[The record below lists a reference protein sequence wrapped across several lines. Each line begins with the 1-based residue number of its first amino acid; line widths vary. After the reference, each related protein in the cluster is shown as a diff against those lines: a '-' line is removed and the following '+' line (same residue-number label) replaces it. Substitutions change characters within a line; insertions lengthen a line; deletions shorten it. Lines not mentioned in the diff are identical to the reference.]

1 MERWPRQQEHIDKAK
16 ALLEDH
22 VDPVFWLN
30 VQLVQLQ
37 YYSRAKDYDKSIAL
51 IDEVTPIVLNHM
63 YLHLPHSLII
73 KHLLRLAKVI
83 STELLKH
90 AVI

>member
-1 MERWPRQQEHIDKAK
+1 MNRGKMAEAQEHIDKAK

-37 YYSRAKDYDKSIAL
+37 YYSRTKEYDKSIAF
-51 IDEVTPIVLNHM
+51 D
-63 YLHLPHSLII
+63 
-73 KHLLRLAKVI
+73 
-83 STELLKH
+83 
-90 AVI
+90 